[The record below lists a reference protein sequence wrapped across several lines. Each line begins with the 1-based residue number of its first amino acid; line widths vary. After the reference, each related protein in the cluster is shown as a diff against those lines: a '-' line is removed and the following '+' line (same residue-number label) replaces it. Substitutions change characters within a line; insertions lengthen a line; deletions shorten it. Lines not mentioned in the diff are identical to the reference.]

1 MLAKSQWSNTNSVIF
16 KWGTFSLLLSFF
28 LLLLSSNF
36 IVWGVKSSCFKFNQI
51 LLYFQLL
58 LIYIWIGSLSVIV
71 SCFLIMH
78 WKYLWLTDREYDLS
92 SNSDPSFYVGANI
105 LNLLFYIAFRISS
118 CKVDTT
124 ILYYNVSITSFLT
137 LFARLSLNLY
147 WSAVL
152 LFSDVINIVSV
163 LLYLV
168 IDFFCCNY

>member
-1 MLAKSQWSNTNSVIF
+1 M
-16 KWGTFSLLLSFF
+16 
-28 LLLLSSNF
+28 
-36 IVWGVKSSCFKFNQI
+36 
-51 LLYFQLL
+51 
-58 LIYIWIGSLSVIV
+58 
-71 SCFLIMH
+71 
-78 WKYLWLTDREYDLS
+78 WLTDREYDLS

-124 ILYYNVSITSFLT
+124 ILYYDVSITSFLT

-152 LFSDVINIVSV
+152 LFSDVINIVSA